1 MSFQTDFFIIYTFIS
16 FSLSF
21 SQVICDQMQRV
32 PGENRPHRVRDA
44 GARVRVPPSTAS
56 VAVYVTDSWGKGM
69 SLYWRT
75 DSCCARTT
83 MRRRKTSSA
92 LSAPMTP
99 IQVWIQANLYTTD
112 HDASVFMNIFLGEF
126 QKTFFVLY
134 NTEEGLLKNASTVFC
149 SYDECQNI
157 DFYCMDRKH

>member
-1 MSFQTDFFIIYTFIS
+1 MSFQTDFFYHLHFYLFLFVI
-16 FSLSF
+16 FSGYL
-21 SQVICDQMQRV
+21 
-32 PGENRPHRVRDA
+32 RPNAA
-44 GARVRVPPSTAS
+44 GAWRKSPPQSSWCGRSSACTTSTAS